1 MTTRRFLSAYG
12 AGLWTRKDS
21 TDSITDIR
29 LPNRRHLQMA
39 CCCSNL
45 SALRS
50 LFLQK
55 LRLASP
61 TGYLDQFYRRPQ
73 ILRRMNRCPTSWR
86 LDPHISKMR
95 KKEPKKSEN
104 PENWTTP
111 LSWLRERWRVRKFTL
126 TNLVGNTGLLNS
138 YYSLDLHDTCGALRS
153 WEFWDWWLFLG
164 LMELTENMTR
174 GDTNLWL
181 EIKIRTRIVHAF
193 DHTQRSAATAKCT
206 NQESKIRQLQDWNRQ
221 SDLRSGAISWT
232 SLWKENSGI
241 RSSVDFW
248 YRRISFK
255 VIVSF
260 FLKVTW
266 CFIPSL

>member
-1 MTTRRFLSAYG
+1 LLVQGRSANGYSRRKRKYQQYIKKWKLERNLDSAITYSLRFAREGHMTTRRFLSAYG
-12 AGLWTRKDS
+12 AGHWTRKDS

-111 LSWLRERWRVRKFTL
+111 LS
-126 TNLVGNTGLLNS
+126 
-138 YYSLDLHDTCGALRS
+138 
-153 WEFWDWWLFLG
+153 
-164 LMELTENMTR
+164 
-174 GDTNLWL
+174 
-181 EIKIRTRIVHAF
+181 
-193 DHTQRSAATAKCT
+193 
-206 NQESKIRQLQDWNRQ
+206 
-221 SDLRSGAISWT
+221 
-232 SLWKENSGI
+232 
-241 RSSVDFW
+241 
-248 YRRISFK
+248 
-255 VIVSF
+255 
-260 FLKVTW
+260 
-266 CFIPSL
+266 